1 MRDNQAWRFLNDSI
15 GIFAAGAALAGA
27 NPMRTGYTS
36 MRLGIIAHLVLF
48 IFVFDPLLLFQG
60 PAHLIFLAFATAA
73 IGTVVIGIAM
83 TGYFVRPVGWLVR
96 IVLGACG
103 IGLLIPRRGNR
114 LQLGRQ
120 CRRRNRVPADHP
132 GGVAKPE
139 VSRGYLGAG
148 PSTGRLLL
156 NGSEPFSLAEDT
168 RHASKTRRSRL
179 PGTSSWQGD

>member
-103 IGLLIPRRGNR
+103 IGLLIPPGGEIAYSWAADAVGGTVS
-114 LQLGRQ
+114 LLIILAEW
-120 CRRRNRVPADHP
+120 RNRKSPA
-132 GGVAKPE
+132 V
-139 VSRGYLGAG
+139 
-148 PSTGRLLL
+148 T
-156 NGSEPFSLAEDT
+156 
-168 RHASKTRRSRL
+168 
-179 PGTSSWQGD
+179 